1 MKEKSLAKN
10 AVFNTIYRLI
20 NMLFPLVTSMY
31 VSHILMAVGVGRV
44 STAQNIVQYFVLL
57 APLGLTTYGT
67 REIAKVRDNREQ
79 TEKLFTE
86 LFIINF
92 CSTLI
97 WAIVYYGMIITME
110 HFAAERLL
118 YLVAGLPIVFNFI
131 NIEWFYQGN
140 EDYVYIALRNAVV
153 KMLSLIAVVSFV
165 RTADDYVMYALI
177 YALGIAGNYVFN
189 ITNAVKKGI
198 RLRFSGIKIPQHL
211 KPVLILL
218 CSNIAIE
225 LYTLLDTTMLG
236 LLCTE
241 EVVGYYTN
249 SVKLVKIAVSLIS
262 AIGGVLLPRL
272 SYYKEQNMME
282 QCDSLIS
289 KVTKIMLLF
298 AIPCGIGVMI
308 LAEPIVLVMFGE
320 TFIPAIGTTRIATIL
335 IYVLGF
341 SNLFGTQVLLTFN
354 QEKKL
359 LLCTCIGA
367 ASNILMNSMLI
378 PMFQHNG
385 AVVAS
390 VISESIVTL
399 MTILMS
405 RKYIKVSVSAKYWI
419 QIITSG
425 LGMGLIVYVLSTLI
439 NSNLLCLI
447 GGFLAGVISYFII
460 GYVEK
465 NSLILDGIVVLKRKL
480 AMRDVFSK
488 S

>member
-31 VSHILMAVGVGRV
+31 VSHILMATGVGRV

-67 REIAKVRDNREQ
+67 REIAKVRDNRDQ
-79 TEKLFTE
+79 TERLFTE
-86 LFIINF
+86 LFTINF

-140 EDYVYIALRNAVV
+140 ENYVYIALRNAVV

-165 RTADDYVMYALI
+165 RTTDDYVVYALI

-236 LLCTE
+236 LWCAE

-249 SVKLVKIAVSLIS
+249 SVKLVKVAVSLIS

-282 QCDSLIS
+282 QCGSLIS
-289 KVTKIMLLF
+289 KITKIMLF
-298 AIPCGIGVMI
+298 FSIPCGIGIMI
-308 LAEPIVLVMFGE
+308 LAEPIVVVMFGE
-320 TFIPAIGTTRIATIL
+320 TFIPAICTTRIATIL

-341 SNLFGTQVLLTFN
+341 SNLFGTQVLLTFD

-425 LGMGLIVYVLSTLI
+425 LGMGFIVYVLSTLI

-447 GGFLAGVISYFII
+447 VGFLAGLISYFII

-465 NSLILDGIVVLKRKL
+465 NSVILDGIVALKRKL
-480 AMRDVFSK
+480 ATRGGFPK

>member
-1 MKEKSLAKN
+1 MKEKSLIKN
-10 AVFNTIYRLI
+10 AVFNIIYRLI
-20 NMLFPLVTSMY
+20 NMLFPLLTSMY
-31 VSHILMAVGVGRV
+31 VSHILMAKGVGRV
-44 STAQNIVQYFVLL
+44 SAAQNIVQYFVLL

-67 REIAKVRDNREQ
+67 REIAKVRNNREQ
-79 TEKLFTE
+79 TESLFTE
-86 LFIINF
+86 LFIINS
-92 CSTLI
+92 CSTLVWVI
-97 WAIVYYGMIITME
+97 IYFGMIFTMD
-110 HFAAERLL
+110 HFAKERLL

-131 NIEWFYQGN
+131 NIEWFYQGI

-153 KMLSLIAVVSFV
+153 KMLSLIAIVSFV
-165 RTADDYVMYALI
+165 KTADDYII
-177 YALGIAGNYVFN
+177 YAMIYVLGIAGNYVFN
-189 ITNAVKKGI
+189 IINAIKKGI
-198 RLRFSGIKIPQHL
+198 RFRFFSNKITQHL

-236 LLCTE
+236 LWCTE

-249 SVKLVKIAVSLIS
+249 SLKLVKIIVSLIS

-272 SYYKEQNMME
+272 SYYKEQKMME

-289 KVTKIMLLF
+289 KVTIIMLFF
-298 AIPCGIGVMI
+298 AIPCGIGVFI

-320 TFIPAIGTTRIATIL
+320 TFIPAIGTIRIATIL

-367 ASNILMNSMLI
+367 ISNILMNSMLI

-405 RKYIKVSVSAKYWI
+405 KTYIKVSVSAKYWV
-419 QIITSG
+419 QIITAA
-425 LGMGLIVYVLSTLI
+425 LGMGIIVYALKTLI

-447 GGFLAGVISYFII
+447 VSFLAGLISYFII
-460 GYVEK
+460 CYAEK
-465 NSLILDGIVVLKRKL
+465 NIVIREGIVVLKKKFTVRGGF
-480 AMRDVFSK
+480 AE
-488 S
+488 

>member
-31 VSHILMAVGVGRV
+31 VSHILMATGVGRV

-79 TEKLFTE
+79 TERLFTE
-86 LFIINF
+86 LFAINF

-97 WAIVYYGMIITME
+97 WAVVYYGMIITME
-110 HFAAERLL
+110 HFAAERIL

-140 EDYVYIALRNAVV
+140 EDYVYIALRNVVV
-153 KMLSLIAVVSFV
+153 KILSLIAVVSFV
-165 RTADDYVMYALI
+165 RTVDDYVIYALI

-236 LLCTE
+236 LWCTE

-249 SVKLVKIAVSLIS
+249 SVKLVKIVVSLIA

-289 KVTKIMLLF
+289 KVTKIMLFF

-320 TFIPAIGTTRIATIL
+320 TFIPAIGTTKIATIL

-399 MTILMS
+399 MTILIS

-447 GGFLAGVISYFII
+447 AGFFAGLISYFII

-465 NSLILDGIVVLKRKL
+465 NSVILDGIVALKRKL
-480 AMRDVFSK
+480 TAHGGFPK

>member
-31 VSHILMAVGVGRV
+31 VSHILMATGVGRV
-44 STAQNIVQYFVLL
+44 SSAQNIVQYFVLL

-79 TEKLFTE
+79 TERLFTE
-86 LFIINF
+86 LFTINF
-92 CSTLI
+92 FSTLI

-110 HFAAERLL
+110 HFAAELFF
-118 YLVAGLPIVFNFI
+118 YLVAGLPIVFNFM

-236 LLCTE
+236 LWCTE

-249 SVKLVKIAVSLIS
+249 SVKLVKVAVSLIS

-298 AIPCGIGVMI
+298 VIPCGIGVMI
-308 LAEPIVLVMFGE
+308 LAEPIVVVMFGE

-425 LGMGLIVYVLSTLI
+425 LGMGLIVYALSTLI

-447 GGFLAGVISYFII
+447 VGCLVGVISYFII

-465 NSLILDGIVVLKRKL
+465 NSVILDGIVALKRKL
-480 AMRDVFSK
+480 AARGGFPK

>member
-10 AVFNTIYRLI
+10 AIFNTIYRLI

-31 VSHILMAVGVGRV
+31 VSHILMATGVGRV

-79 TEKLFTE
+79 TERLFTE
-86 LFIINF
+86 LFTINF

-97 WAIVYYGMIITME
+97 WSIVYYGMITMMG

-153 KMLSLIAVVSFV
+153 KMLSLIAIVSFV
-165 RTADDYVMYALI
+165 RTVDDYVMYALI
-177 YALGIAGNYVFN
+177 YVLGIAGNYVFN
-189 ITNAVKKGI
+189 IINAVKKGI
-198 RLRFSGIKIPQHL
+198 RLSFSGIKISQHL
-211 KPVLILL
+211 KTVLIFL

-225 LYTLLDTTMLG
+225 LYTLLDTSMLG
-236 LLCTE
+236 LWCTE

-249 SVKLVKIAVSLIS
+249 SVKLVKIVVSLIS

-298 AIPCGIGVMI
+298 VIPCGIGLMI
-308 LAEPIVLVMFGE
+308 LAKPIVLVMFGE
-320 TFIPAIGTTRIATIL
+320 TFIPAIGTIRIATIL

-359 LLCTCIGA
+359 LSCTCIGA

-378 PMFQHNG
+378 PMYQHNG

-405 RKYIKVSVSAKYWI
+405 RKYIKVSVSTKYWI

-425 LGMGLIVYVLSTLI
+425 LGMGLIVYILSTLI
-439 NSNLLCLI
+439 DSNLLCLI
-447 GGFLAGVISYFII
+447 VGFLAGMISYFII

-465 NSLILDGIVVLKRKL
+465 NSVILDVIVALKRKL
-480 AMRDVFSK
+480 AACGGFPK

>member
-20 NMLFPLVTSMY
+20 NMFFPLVTSMY
-31 VSHILMAVGVGRV
+31 VSHILMATGVGRV

-67 REIAKVRDNREQ
+67 REVAKVRDNREQ
-79 TEKLFTE
+79 TERLFTE
-86 LFIINF
+86 LFTINF

-189 ITNAVKKGI
+189 ITNAIKKGI
-198 RLRFSGIKIPQHL
+198 RLRFSGIKMPQHL

-236 LLCTE
+236 LWCTE

-249 SVKLVKIAVSLIS
+249 SVKIVKILVSLIS

-378 PMFQHNG
+378 PMFQHDG

-447 GGFLAGVISYFII
+447 VGFLAGLISYFII

-465 NSLILDGIVVLKRKL
+465 NSVILDGIAALKRKL
-480 AMRDVFSK
+480 AARGGFPK

>member
-10 AVFNTIYRLI
+10 AVFNIIYRLI

-31 VSHILMAVGVGRV
+31 VSHILMATGVGRV

-79 TEKLFTE
+79 TERLFTE
-86 LFIINF
+86 LFTINF

-110 HFAAERLL
+110 HFAEERIL

-165 RTADDYVMYALI
+165 RTVDDYVMYALI

-236 LLCTE
+236 LWCTE

-249 SVKLVKIAVSLIS
+249 SVKLVKIVVSLIS

-289 KVTKIMLLF
+289 KITKIMLFF

-308 LAEPIVLVMFGE
+308 LAEPIILVMFGE
-320 TFIPAIGTTRIATIL
+320 TFLPAIGTTRIATIL

-399 MTILMS
+399 ITILMS

-447 GGFLAGVISYFII
+447 VGFLAGVISYFII

-465 NSLILDGIVVLKRKL
+465 NSVILDGIIALKRKL
-480 AMRDVFSK
+480 AARGGFPK

>member
-1 MKEKSLAKN
+1 MEKSLAKN

-31 VSHILMAVGVGRV
+31 VSHILMATGVGRV

-57 APLGLTTYGT
+57 APLGLTIYGT

-79 TEKLFTE
+79 TERLFTE
-86 LFIINF
+86 LFTINF

-110 HFAAERLL
+110 YFAAERIL

-165 RTADDYVMYALI
+165 RTVDNYVMYALI

-236 LLCTE
+236 LWCTE

-249 SVKLVKIAVSLIS
+249 SVKLVKIVVSLIS

-289 KVTKIMLLF
+289 KVTKIMLFF

-308 LAEPIVLVMFGE
+308 LAEPIVLVMYGE
-320 TFIPAIGTTRIATIL
+320 TFIPAIGTTKIATIL

-385 AVVAS
+385 AVIAS

-419 QIITSG
+419 QITTSG

-439 NSNLLCLI
+439 NSN
-447 GGFLAGVISYFII
+447 FGVL
-460 GYVEK
+460 
-465 NSLILDGIVVLKRKL
+465 SLK
-480 AMRDVFSK
+480 
-488 S
+488 

>member
-1 MKEKSLAKN
+1 MKEKSLTKN

-20 NMLFPLVTSMY
+20 NMLFPLMTSMY
-31 VSHILMAVGVGRV
+31 VSHILMASGVGRV

-67 REIAKVRDNREQ
+67 REIAKVRDSRER

-86 LFIINF
+86 LFTINF

-97 WAIVYYGMIITME
+97 WAIVYYGMIITMD
-110 HFAAERLL
+110 HFAAERHL

-177 YALGIAGNYVFN
+177 YTLGIAGNYIFN

-236 LLCTE
+236 LWCTE

-249 SVKLVKIAVSLIS
+249 SVKLVKIVVSLIS
-262 AIGGVLLPRL
+262 SIGGVLLPRL
-272 SYYKEQNMME
+272 SYYKEQNMVKR
-282 QCDSLIS
+282 CDSLIS
-289 KVTKIMLLF
+289 KVTKIMLF
-298 AIPCGIGVMI
+298 FSIPCGIGVMI

-320 TFIPAIGTTRIATIL
+320 TFIPTIGTTRIATIL

-359 LLCTCIGA
+359 LLCTCMGA

-390 VISESIVTL
+390 VISESVVTL
-399 MTILMS
+399 MTILIS
-405 RKYIKVSVSAKYWI
+405 RKYIKVSISVKYWL

-447 GGFLAGVISYFII
+447 VCFFAGLISYLII
-460 GYVEK
+460 GYIEK
-465 NSLILDGIVVLKRKL
+465 NSVILDGIVALKRKL
-480 AMRDVFSK
+480 AVRGGTSN

>member
-31 VSHILMAVGVGRV
+31 VSHILMATGVGRV
-44 STAQNIVQYFVLL
+44 SSAQNIVQYFVLL

-79 TEKLFTE
+79 TERLFTE
-86 LFIINF
+86 LFTINF
-92 CSTLI
+92 FSTLI

-110 HFAAERLL
+110 HFAAERFL
-118 YLVAGLPIVFNFI
+118 YLVAGLPIVFNFM

-236 LLCTE
+236 LWCTE

-249 SVKLVKIAVSLIS
+249 SVKLVKVAVSLIS

-298 AIPCGIGVMI
+298 VIPCGIGVMI
-308 LAEPIVLVMFGE
+308 LAEPIVVVMFGE

-425 LGMGLIVYVLSTLI
+425 LGMGLIVYALSTLI

-447 GGFLAGVISYFII
+447 VGCLVGVISYFII

-465 NSLILDGIVVLKRKL
+465 NSVILDGIVALKRKL
-480 AMRDVFSK
+480 AARGGFPK